1 MFETCTANYDI
12 MVHNTKK
19 VCKTRG
25 TSEKNKKK
33 LQFRVGGVHID
44 VTTLQRNAYFF
55 LEILNVSHV
64 LQGLLAGTKFGYRC
78 FFKFFGLKKVCKTRG
93 TFEKIQKK

>member
-1 MFETCTANYDI
+1 M

-25 TSEKNKKK
+25 TSEKIKKK

-44 VTTLQRNAYFF
+44 ITTLQRNAYFF
-55 LEILNVSHV
+55 LKMLNASHV
-64 LQGLLAGTKFGYRC
+64 LHCFLAGTNFGNRC
-78 FFKFFGLKKVCKTRG
+78 FFWFLASKKYAKRVG
-93 TFEKIQKK
+93 HSN